1 MDELWEEFIECFR
14 EETKMLFDQVNEYCY
29 YYIFQGQRK
38 QSGCS
43 GFGRTSFSQGKN
55 EIQFLQKAINK
66 QKC

>member
-1 MDELWEEFIECFR
+1 MREFSLKVLHLLNL
-14 EETKMLFDQVNEYCY
+14 KMLYKEIAMFSMVHM
-29 YYIFQGQRK
+29 QGQQKR
-38 QSGCS
+38 SGCS